1 MMEFGI
7 FVQATC
13 LEGRAR
19 DPVEEHAQYLY
30 ELALI
35 READRCGIK
44 YAWVSEHH
52 GLEEY
57 SHMSASEC
65 FIPFALAQ
73 TSNIHVGAGIWP
85 LNPVTNHPVRLA
97 ERAAMCDHLSEGR
110 FEFGTGRGAGSH
122 EIGIFG
128 LDHDTTRANW
138 DEVIREFIR
147 IWGQETYSHEGKA
160 FKVPP
165 CNIFPKPFGG
175 SGTHPPMWL
184 AVGSPPSFEKAGRH
198 GLGALGFGFAF
209 ADNSELARYVD
220 LYKRAIEDCEP
231 VGHYVNNNL
240 MIAQGLLCLPDA
252 RDAREAFLAYSSP
265 RLMALMHRYHD
276 TFPRPADLPPWPYVP
291 PAMTMD
297 QLELAIEHA
306 GLPVGSPDEVIAAL
320 KAAQAA
326 GVDQIGFAL
335 PVTAPIDI
343 ACEIIRTVAEKVMPH
358 FDTDPIHSTTR
369 YRYGAQA
376 EKMVAMRGKHP
387 MPNF

>member
-1 MMEFGI
+1 MEFGI

-13 LEGRAR
+13 LDARAH
-19 DPVEEHAQYLY
+19 DPVEQHAQYLY

-35 READRCGIK
+35 READKYGIK

-52 GLEEY
+52 GLKEY
-57 SHMSASEC
+57 SHMSASES

-73 TSNIHVGAGIWP
+73 TGNIHVGSGIWP

-122 EIGIFG
+122 EIGIFN
-128 LDHDTTRANW
+128 LDQDTTRANW
-138 DEVIREFIR
+138 DEVIWEFR
-147 IWGQETYSHEGKA
+147 KIWSDKTYSHQGKA
-160 FKVPP
+160 FTTPP
-165 CNIFPKPFGG
+165 CDIFPKPYGG

-184 AVGSPPSFEKAGRH
+184 AVGSPPSFEKAGKH

-209 ADNSELARYVD
+209 SDNADMARHVD
-220 LYKRAIEDCEP
+220 MYKQGIANCEP
-231 VGHYVNNNL
+231 VGHYVNDNF
-240 MIAQGLLCLPDA
+240 MIAQGLVCLDDA
-252 RDAREAFLAYSSP
+252 KDAREAFVNYSSS

-276 TFPRPADLPPWPYVP
+276 TFPRPASLPAWPYVP
-291 PAMTMD
+291 PAMTME
-297 QLELAIEHA
+297 QAEMAIAHA

-320 KAAQAA
+320 KVFEDA

-335 PVTAPIDI
+335 PITAPLDV
-343 ACEIIRTVAEKVMPH
+343 AREIIRTIGEKVAPH
-358 FDTDPIHSTTR
+358 FDKDPIHSTTR
-369 YRYGAQA
+369 HRYGADA

-387 MPNF
+387 MPTF